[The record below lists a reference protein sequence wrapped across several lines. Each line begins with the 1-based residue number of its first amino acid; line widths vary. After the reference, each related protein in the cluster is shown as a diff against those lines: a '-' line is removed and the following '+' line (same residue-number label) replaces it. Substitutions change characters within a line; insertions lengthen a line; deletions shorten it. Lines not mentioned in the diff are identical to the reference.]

1 MLRRKFYLCLI
12 LILCVKVAKSD
23 TLDSLLLVLD
33 KNITS
38 CKIYSDKKDIRIRT
52 LKEKLH
58 LNQLSNE
65 TTYHLQESLY
75 KEYKS
80 YICDSAIFY
89 LNKNIELA
97 QQINDSYKLNESII
111 KLSYLLSSSGM
122 YMEAIDVLKMVNKSS
137 LSKEQLMNYFIA
149 YDHVYG
155 ELGYYTQNHKIGTHY
170 TLRSKMYKDSIYQ
183 IASPDSEIYLSMEE
197 TRLRDEGKLQE
208 ALAINDK
215 RLSQVTINSPE
226 YAALM
231 YYRALIFR
239 EQKEQDNYIRCLSLS
254 SIADIRSAIKD
265 HASLWMLAQA
275 LLDRGDLER
284 AYQYMNF
291 SWTESKFYN
300 ARLRAWQSADDLS
313 LIDDTYQLMLRQRN
327 SELKIYI
334 LIVSLLSLL
343 LFIALCY
350 IYRQVKHLR
359 TARQNLL
366 KVNTQL
372 ENLNKELQKIN
383 FSLQTANKDLA
394 ESNQIKEVYIA
405 RFIKLCSTYVDH
417 LDTYRR
423 MVHKKVLTNQITELL
438 HLTRSNSILE
448 EALNELYENFDSAFL
463 NLFPN
468 FIEQFNSLLQ
478 ENEQIRPK
486 KNNTLNTE
494 LRIFALIRLG
504 ITDSSQIAEFLH
516 YSVNTIYNYRAK
528 VKNKARISREDFE
541 EMIANKK
548 LLEYAEYVGNYYG
561 TPLQPIREAVEAGT
575 DILMDVDVVG
585 ALKIKKRL
593 PCAVL
598 VFIAAPSFDALRQRL
613 VHRGDVSPEAMAE
626 RLERARWE
634 YTQAHQYD
642 YILLNE
648 DVEQTAG
655 ELMAIMTAE
664 KCKTME
670 RIHLI
675 KEEL

>member
-12 LILCVKVAKSD
+12 LILCVKVAKSE

-58 LNQLSNE
+58 LNQLPNE

-170 TLRSKMYKDSIYQ
+170 TLLSKMYKDSIYQ

-239 EQKEQDNYIRCLSLS
+239 EQKEQDKYIRCLSLS

-327 SELKIYI
+327 SELKKYI
-334 LIVSLLSLL
+334 IIVSFLSLL

-372 ENLNKELQKIN
+372 ENLNKELKKIN

-405 RFIKLCSTYVDH
+405 RFIKLCSTYVDR

-541 EMIANKK
+541 EVIAN
-548 LLEYAEYVGNYYG
+548 
-561 TPLQPIREAVEAGT
+561 IR
-575 DILMDVDVVG
+575 
-585 ALKIKKRL
+585 
-593 PCAVL
+593 
-598 VFIAAPSFDALRQRL
+598 
-613 VHRGDVSPEAMAE
+613 
-626 RLERARWE
+626 
-634 YTQAHQYD
+634 
-642 YILLNE
+642 
-648 DVEQTAG
+648 
-655 ELMAIMTAE
+655 
-664 KCKTME
+664 
-670 RIHLI
+670 
-675 KEEL
+675 

>member
-394 ESNQIKEVYIA
+394 ASNQIKEVYIA

-541 EMIANKK
+541 EVIAN
-548 LLEYAEYVGNYYG
+548 
-561 TPLQPIREAVEAGT
+561 IR
-575 DILMDVDVVG
+575 
-585 ALKIKKRL
+585 
-593 PCAVL
+593 
-598 VFIAAPSFDALRQRL
+598 
-613 VHRGDVSPEAMAE
+613 
-626 RLERARWE
+626 
-634 YTQAHQYD
+634 
-642 YILLNE
+642 
-648 DVEQTAG
+648 
-655 ELMAIMTAE
+655 
-664 KCKTME
+664 
-670 RIHLI
+670 
-675 KEEL
+675 

>member
-463 NLFPN
+463 NIFPN

-541 EMIANKK
+541 EVIAN
-548 LLEYAEYVGNYYG
+548 
-561 TPLQPIREAVEAGT
+561 IR
-575 DILMDVDVVG
+575 
-585 ALKIKKRL
+585 
-593 PCAVL
+593 
-598 VFIAAPSFDALRQRL
+598 
-613 VHRGDVSPEAMAE
+613 
-626 RLERARWE
+626 
-634 YTQAHQYD
+634 
-642 YILLNE
+642 
-648 DVEQTAG
+648 
-655 ELMAIMTAE
+655 
-664 KCKTME
+664 
-670 RIHLI
+670 
-675 KEEL
+675 

>member
-405 RFIKLCSTYVDH
+405 RFIKLCSTYVDR

-438 HLTRSNSILE
+438 HLTSSNSILE

-541 EMIANKK
+541 EVIAN
-548 LLEYAEYVGNYYG
+548 
-561 TPLQPIREAVEAGT
+561 IR
-575 DILMDVDVVG
+575 
-585 ALKIKKRL
+585 
-593 PCAVL
+593 
-598 VFIAAPSFDALRQRL
+598 
-613 VHRGDVSPEAMAE
+613 
-626 RLERARWE
+626 
-634 YTQAHQYD
+634 
-642 YILLNE
+642 
-648 DVEQTAG
+648 
-655 ELMAIMTAE
+655 
-664 KCKTME
+664 
-670 RIHLI
+670 
-675 KEEL
+675 

>member
-170 TLRSKMYKDSIYQ
+170 TLRSKMYKYSIYL
-183 IASPDSEIYLSMEE
+183 IASPDSEIYLSKEE

-275 LLDRGDLER
+275 LLDRGDLVR

-291 SWTESKFYN
+291 SWTESKFYT

-541 EMIANKK
+541 EVIAN
-548 LLEYAEYVGNYYG
+548 
-561 TPLQPIREAVEAGT
+561 IR
-575 DILMDVDVVG
+575 
-585 ALKIKKRL
+585 
-593 PCAVL
+593 
-598 VFIAAPSFDALRQRL
+598 
-613 VHRGDVSPEAMAE
+613 
-626 RLERARWE
+626 
-634 YTQAHQYD
+634 
-642 YILLNE
+642 
-648 DVEQTAG
+648 
-655 ELMAIMTAE
+655 
-664 KCKTME
+664 
-670 RIHLI
+670 
-675 KEEL
+675 

>member
-300 ARLRAWQSADDLS
+300 ARLRAWQSADGLS

-541 EMIANKK
+541 EVIAN
-548 LLEYAEYVGNYYG
+548 
-561 TPLQPIREAVEAGT
+561 IR
-575 DILMDVDVVG
+575 
-585 ALKIKKRL
+585 
-593 PCAVL
+593 
-598 VFIAAPSFDALRQRL
+598 
-613 VHRGDVSPEAMAE
+613 
-626 RLERARWE
+626 
-634 YTQAHQYD
+634 
-642 YILLNE
+642 
-648 DVEQTAG
+648 
-655 ELMAIMTAE
+655 
-664 KCKTME
+664 
-670 RIHLI
+670 
-675 KEEL
+675 

>member
-334 LIVSLLSLL
+334 LIVSLLSLI

-541 EMIANKK
+541 EVIAN
-548 LLEYAEYVGNYYG
+548 
-561 TPLQPIREAVEAGT
+561 IR
-575 DILMDVDVVG
+575 
-585 ALKIKKRL
+585 
-593 PCAVL
+593 
-598 VFIAAPSFDALRQRL
+598 
-613 VHRGDVSPEAMAE
+613 
-626 RLERARWE
+626 
-634 YTQAHQYD
+634 
-642 YILLNE
+642 
-648 DVEQTAG
+648 
-655 ELMAIMTAE
+655 
-664 KCKTME
+664 
-670 RIHLI
+670 
-675 KEEL
+675 

>member
-89 LNKNIELA
+89 LNKLYELA

-541 EMIANKK
+541 EVIAN
-548 LLEYAEYVGNYYG
+548 
-561 TPLQPIREAVEAGT
+561 IR
-575 DILMDVDVVG
+575 
-585 ALKIKKRL
+585 
-593 PCAVL
+593 
-598 VFIAAPSFDALRQRL
+598 
-613 VHRGDVSPEAMAE
+613 
-626 RLERARWE
+626 
-634 YTQAHQYD
+634 
-642 YILLNE
+642 
-648 DVEQTAG
+648 
-655 ELMAIMTAE
+655 
-664 KCKTME
+664 
-670 RIHLI
+670 
-675 KEEL
+675 

>member
-58 LNQLSNE
+58 LNQLPNE

-170 TLRSKMYKDSIYQ
+170 TLLSKMYKDSIYQ

-239 EQKEQDNYIRCLSLS
+239 EQKEQDKYIRCLSLS

-541 EMIANKK
+541 EVIAN
-548 LLEYAEYVGNYYG
+548 
-561 TPLQPIREAVEAGT
+561 IR
-575 DILMDVDVVG
+575 
-585 ALKIKKRL
+585 
-593 PCAVL
+593 
-598 VFIAAPSFDALRQRL
+598 
-613 VHRGDVSPEAMAE
+613 
-626 RLERARWE
+626 
-634 YTQAHQYD
+634 
-642 YILLNE
+642 
-648 DVEQTAG
+648 
-655 ELMAIMTAE
+655 
-664 KCKTME
+664 
-670 RIHLI
+670 
-675 KEEL
+675 

>member
-12 LILCVKVAKSD
+12 LILCIKVAKSE

-170 TLRSKMYKDSIYQ
+170 TLLSKMYKDSIYQ

-239 EQKEQDNYIRCLSLS
+239 EQKEQDKYIRCLSLS

-327 SELKIYI
+327 SELKKYI
-334 LIVSLLSLL
+334 IIVSFLSLL

-405 RFIKLCSTYVDH
+405 RFIKLCSTYVDR

-541 EMIANKK
+541 EVIAN
-548 LLEYAEYVGNYYG
+548 
-561 TPLQPIREAVEAGT
+561 IR
-575 DILMDVDVVG
+575 
-585 ALKIKKRL
+585 
-593 PCAVL
+593 
-598 VFIAAPSFDALRQRL
+598 
-613 VHRGDVSPEAMAE
+613 
-626 RLERARWE
+626 
-634 YTQAHQYD
+634 
-642 YILLNE
+642 
-648 DVEQTAG
+648 
-655 ELMAIMTAE
+655 
-664 KCKTME
+664 
-670 RIHLI
+670 
-675 KEEL
+675 

>member
-300 ARLRAWQSADDLS
+300 ARLRAWQSADNLS

-541 EMIANKK
+541 EVIAN
-548 LLEYAEYVGNYYG
+548 
-561 TPLQPIREAVEAGT
+561 IR
-575 DILMDVDVVG
+575 
-585 ALKIKKRL
+585 
-593 PCAVL
+593 
-598 VFIAAPSFDALRQRL
+598 
-613 VHRGDVSPEAMAE
+613 
-626 RLERARWE
+626 
-634 YTQAHQYD
+634 
-642 YILLNE
+642 
-648 DVEQTAG
+648 
-655 ELMAIMTAE
+655 
-664 KCKTME
+664 
-670 RIHLI
+670 
-675 KEEL
+675 

>member
-239 EQKEQDNYIRCLSLS
+239 EQKEQDKYIRCLSLS

-327 SELKIYI
+327 SELKKYI
-334 LIVSLLSLL
+334 IIVSFLSLL

-405 RFIKLCSTYVDH
+405 RFIKLCSTYVDR

-541 EMIANKK
+541 EVIAN
-548 LLEYAEYVGNYYG
+548 
-561 TPLQPIREAVEAGT
+561 IR
-575 DILMDVDVVG
+575 
-585 ALKIKKRL
+585 
-593 PCAVL
+593 
-598 VFIAAPSFDALRQRL
+598 
-613 VHRGDVSPEAMAE
+613 
-626 RLERARWE
+626 
-634 YTQAHQYD
+634 
-642 YILLNE
+642 
-648 DVEQTAG
+648 
-655 ELMAIMTAE
+655 
-664 KCKTME
+664 
-670 RIHLI
+670 
-675 KEEL
+675 

>member
-12 LILCVKVAKSD
+12 LILCVKVAKSE

-58 LNQLSNE
+58 LNQLPNE

-170 TLRSKMYKDSIYQ
+170 TLLSKMYKDSIYQ

-239 EQKEQDNYIRCLSLS
+239 EQKEQEKYIRCLSLS

-334 LIVSLLSLL
+334 IIVSFLSLL

-405 RFIKLCSTYVDH
+405 RFIKLCSTYVDR

-541 EMIANKK
+541 EVIAN
-548 LLEYAEYVGNYYG
+548 
-561 TPLQPIREAVEAGT
+561 IR
-575 DILMDVDVVG
+575 
-585 ALKIKKRL
+585 
-593 PCAVL
+593 
-598 VFIAAPSFDALRQRL
+598 
-613 VHRGDVSPEAMAE
+613 
-626 RLERARWE
+626 
-634 YTQAHQYD
+634 
-642 YILLNE
+642 
-648 DVEQTAG
+648 
-655 ELMAIMTAE
+655 
-664 KCKTME
+664 
-670 RIHLI
+670 
-675 KEEL
+675 

>member
-254 SIADIRSAIKD
+254 SIADIRSAIKY

-541 EMIANKK
+541 EVIAN
-548 LLEYAEYVGNYYG
+548 
-561 TPLQPIREAVEAGT
+561 IR
-575 DILMDVDVVG
+575 
-585 ALKIKKRL
+585 
-593 PCAVL
+593 
-598 VFIAAPSFDALRQRL
+598 
-613 VHRGDVSPEAMAE
+613 
-626 RLERARWE
+626 
-634 YTQAHQYD
+634 
-642 YILLNE
+642 
-648 DVEQTAG
+648 
-655 ELMAIMTAE
+655 
-664 KCKTME
+664 
-670 RIHLI
+670 
-675 KEEL
+675 

>member
-504 ITDSSQIAEFLH
+504 ITDSSQIAELLH

-541 EMIANKK
+541 EVIAN
-548 LLEYAEYVGNYYG
+548 
-561 TPLQPIREAVEAGT
+561 IR
-575 DILMDVDVVG
+575 
-585 ALKIKKRL
+585 
-593 PCAVL
+593 
-598 VFIAAPSFDALRQRL
+598 
-613 VHRGDVSPEAMAE
+613 
-626 RLERARWE
+626 
-634 YTQAHQYD
+634 
-642 YILLNE
+642 
-648 DVEQTAG
+648 
-655 ELMAIMTAE
+655 
-664 KCKTME
+664 
-670 RIHLI
+670 
-675 KEEL
+675 

>member
-12 LILCVKVAKSD
+12 LILCVKVAKSH

-541 EMIANKK
+541 EVIAN
-548 LLEYAEYVGNYYG
+548 
-561 TPLQPIREAVEAGT
+561 IR
-575 DILMDVDVVG
+575 
-585 ALKIKKRL
+585 
-593 PCAVL
+593 
-598 VFIAAPSFDALRQRL
+598 
-613 VHRGDVSPEAMAE
+613 
-626 RLERARWE
+626 
-634 YTQAHQYD
+634 
-642 YILLNE
+642 
-648 DVEQTAG
+648 
-655 ELMAIMTAE
+655 
-664 KCKTME
+664 
-670 RIHLI
+670 
-675 KEEL
+675 

>member
-350 IYRQVKHLR
+350 IYCQVKHLR

-405 RFIKLCSTYVDH
+405 RFIKLCSTYIDH
-417 LDTYRR
+417 LDTYRH

-541 EMIANKK
+541 EVIAN
-548 LLEYAEYVGNYYG
+548 
-561 TPLQPIREAVEAGT
+561 IR
-575 DILMDVDVVG
+575 
-585 ALKIKKRL
+585 
-593 PCAVL
+593 
-598 VFIAAPSFDALRQRL
+598 
-613 VHRGDVSPEAMAE
+613 
-626 RLERARWE
+626 
-634 YTQAHQYD
+634 
-642 YILLNE
+642 
-648 DVEQTAG
+648 
-655 ELMAIMTAE
+655 
-664 KCKTME
+664 
-670 RIHLI
+670 
-675 KEEL
+675 

>member
-394 ESNQIKEVYIA
+394 KSNQIKEVYIA

-541 EMIANKK
+541 EVIAN
-548 LLEYAEYVGNYYG
+548 
-561 TPLQPIREAVEAGT
+561 IR
-575 DILMDVDVVG
+575 
-585 ALKIKKRL
+585 
-593 PCAVL
+593 
-598 VFIAAPSFDALRQRL
+598 
-613 VHRGDVSPEAMAE
+613 
-626 RLERARWE
+626 
-634 YTQAHQYD
+634 
-642 YILLNE
+642 
-648 DVEQTAG
+648 
-655 ELMAIMTAE
+655 
-664 KCKTME
+664 
-670 RIHLI
+670 
-675 KEEL
+675 

>member
-12 LILCVKVAKSD
+12 LILCIKVAKSE

-58 LNQLSNE
+58 LNQLPNE

-155 ELGYYTQNHKIGTHY
+155 ELGYYTQDHKIGTHY
-170 TLRSKMYKDSIYQ
+170 TLLSKMYKDSIYQ

-239 EQKEQDNYIRCLSLS
+239 EQKEQDKYIRCLSLS

-327 SELKIYI
+327 SELKKYI
-334 LIVSLLSLL
+334 IIVSFLSLL

-405 RFIKLCSTYVDH
+405 RFIKLCSTYVDR

-541 EMIANKK
+541 EVIAN
-548 LLEYAEYVGNYYG
+548 
-561 TPLQPIREAVEAGT
+561 IR
-575 DILMDVDVVG
+575 
-585 ALKIKKRL
+585 
-593 PCAVL
+593 
-598 VFIAAPSFDALRQRL
+598 
-613 VHRGDVSPEAMAE
+613 
-626 RLERARWE
+626 
-634 YTQAHQYD
+634 
-642 YILLNE
+642 
-648 DVEQTAG
+648 
-655 ELMAIMTAE
+655 
-664 KCKTME
+664 
-670 RIHLI
+670 
-675 KEEL
+675 

>member
-122 YMEAIDVLKMVNKSS
+122 YIEAIDVLKMVNKSS

-541 EMIANKK
+541 EVIAN
-548 LLEYAEYVGNYYG
+548 
-561 TPLQPIREAVEAGT
+561 IR
-575 DILMDVDVVG
+575 
-585 ALKIKKRL
+585 
-593 PCAVL
+593 
-598 VFIAAPSFDALRQRL
+598 
-613 VHRGDVSPEAMAE
+613 
-626 RLERARWE
+626 
-634 YTQAHQYD
+634 
-642 YILLNE
+642 
-648 DVEQTAG
+648 
-655 ELMAIMTAE
+655 
-664 KCKTME
+664 
-670 RIHLI
+670 
-675 KEEL
+675 

>member
-438 HLTRSNSILE
+438 HFTRSNSILE

-541 EMIANKK
+541 EVIAN
-548 LLEYAEYVGNYYG
+548 
-561 TPLQPIREAVEAGT
+561 IR
-575 DILMDVDVVG
+575 
-585 ALKIKKRL
+585 
-593 PCAVL
+593 
-598 VFIAAPSFDALRQRL
+598 
-613 VHRGDVSPEAMAE
+613 
-626 RLERARWE
+626 
-634 YTQAHQYD
+634 
-642 YILLNE
+642 
-648 DVEQTAG
+648 
-655 ELMAIMTAE
+655 
-664 KCKTME
+664 
-670 RIHLI
+670 
-675 KEEL
+675 

>member
-300 ARLRAWQSADDLS
+300 ARLRAWQSADALS

-494 LRIFALIRLG
+494 LRIFALIHLG

-541 EMIANKK
+541 EVIAN
-548 LLEYAEYVGNYYG
+548 
-561 TPLQPIREAVEAGT
+561 IR
-575 DILMDVDVVG
+575 
-585 ALKIKKRL
+585 
-593 PCAVL
+593 
-598 VFIAAPSFDALRQRL
+598 
-613 VHRGDVSPEAMAE
+613 
-626 RLERARWE
+626 
-634 YTQAHQYD
+634 
-642 YILLNE
+642 
-648 DVEQTAG
+648 
-655 ELMAIMTAE
+655 
-664 KCKTME
+664 
-670 RIHLI
+670 
-675 KEEL
+675 

>member
-494 LRIFALIRLG
+494 LRIFVLIRLG

-541 EMIANKK
+541 EVIAN
-548 LLEYAEYVGNYYG
+548 
-561 TPLQPIREAVEAGT
+561 IR
-575 DILMDVDVVG
+575 
-585 ALKIKKRL
+585 
-593 PCAVL
+593 
-598 VFIAAPSFDALRQRL
+598 
-613 VHRGDVSPEAMAE
+613 
-626 RLERARWE
+626 
-634 YTQAHQYD
+634 
-642 YILLNE
+642 
-648 DVEQTAG
+648 
-655 ELMAIMTAE
+655 
-664 KCKTME
+664 
-670 RIHLI
+670 
-675 KEEL
+675 

>member
-372 ENLNKELQKIN
+372 ENLNKGLQKIN

-541 EMIANKK
+541 EVIAN
-548 LLEYAEYVGNYYG
+548 
-561 TPLQPIREAVEAGT
+561 IR
-575 DILMDVDVVG
+575 
-585 ALKIKKRL
+585 
-593 PCAVL
+593 
-598 VFIAAPSFDALRQRL
+598 
-613 VHRGDVSPEAMAE
+613 
-626 RLERARWE
+626 
-634 YTQAHQYD
+634 
-642 YILLNE
+642 
-648 DVEQTAG
+648 
-655 ELMAIMTAE
+655 
-664 KCKTME
+664 
-670 RIHLI
+670 
-675 KEEL
+675 

>member
-155 ELGYYTQNHKIGTHY
+155 ELGYYTQNHKIVTHY

-394 ESNQIKEVYIA
+394 KSNQIKEVYIA

-541 EMIANKK
+541 EVIAN
-548 LLEYAEYVGNYYG
+548 
-561 TPLQPIREAVEAGT
+561 IR
-575 DILMDVDVVG
+575 
-585 ALKIKKRL
+585 
-593 PCAVL
+593 
-598 VFIAAPSFDALRQRL
+598 
-613 VHRGDVSPEAMAE
+613 
-626 RLERARWE
+626 
-634 YTQAHQYD
+634 
-642 YILLNE
+642 
-648 DVEQTAG
+648 
-655 ELMAIMTAE
+655 
-664 KCKTME
+664 
-670 RIHLI
+670 
-675 KEEL
+675 

>member
-327 SELKIYI
+327 SELKKYI

-541 EMIANKK
+541 EVIAN
-548 LLEYAEYVGNYYG
+548 
-561 TPLQPIREAVEAGT
+561 IR
-575 DILMDVDVVG
+575 
-585 ALKIKKRL
+585 
-593 PCAVL
+593 
-598 VFIAAPSFDALRQRL
+598 
-613 VHRGDVSPEAMAE
+613 
-626 RLERARWE
+626 
-634 YTQAHQYD
+634 
-642 YILLNE
+642 
-648 DVEQTAG
+648 
-655 ELMAIMTAE
+655 
-664 KCKTME
+664 
-670 RIHLI
+670 
-675 KEEL
+675 

>member
-1 MLRRKFYLCLI
+1 MIQNQKLVDYKMLRRKFYLCLI

-541 EMIANKK
+541 EVIAN
-548 LLEYAEYVGNYYG
+548 
-561 TPLQPIREAVEAGT
+561 IR
-575 DILMDVDVVG
+575 
-585 ALKIKKRL
+585 
-593 PCAVL
+593 
-598 VFIAAPSFDALRQRL
+598 
-613 VHRGDVSPEAMAE
+613 
-626 RLERARWE
+626 
-634 YTQAHQYD
+634 
-642 YILLNE
+642 
-648 DVEQTAG
+648 
-655 ELMAIMTAE
+655 
-664 KCKTME
+664 
-670 RIHLI
+670 
-675 KEEL
+675 

>member
-137 LSKEQLMNYFIA
+137 LSKEQLINYFIA

-541 EMIANKK
+541 EVIAN
-548 LLEYAEYVGNYYG
+548 
-561 TPLQPIREAVEAGT
+561 IR
-575 DILMDVDVVG
+575 
-585 ALKIKKRL
+585 
-593 PCAVL
+593 
-598 VFIAAPSFDALRQRL
+598 
-613 VHRGDVSPEAMAE
+613 
-626 RLERARWE
+626 
-634 YTQAHQYD
+634 
-642 YILLNE
+642 
-648 DVEQTAG
+648 
-655 ELMAIMTAE
+655 
-664 KCKTME
+664 
-670 RIHLI
+670 
-675 KEEL
+675 

>member
-528 VKNKARISREDFE
+528 VKNKARISREGFE
-541 EMIANKK
+541 EVIAN
-548 LLEYAEYVGNYYG
+548 
-561 TPLQPIREAVEAGT
+561 IR
-575 DILMDVDVVG
+575 
-585 ALKIKKRL
+585 
-593 PCAVL
+593 
-598 VFIAAPSFDALRQRL
+598 
-613 VHRGDVSPEAMAE
+613 
-626 RLERARWE
+626 
-634 YTQAHQYD
+634 
-642 YILLNE
+642 
-648 DVEQTAG
+648 
-655 ELMAIMTAE
+655 
-664 KCKTME
+664 
-670 RIHLI
+670 
-675 KEEL
+675 

>member
-80 YICDSAIFY
+80 YICDSAIFF

-541 EMIANKK
+541 EVIAN
-548 LLEYAEYVGNYYG
+548 
-561 TPLQPIREAVEAGT
+561 IR
-575 DILMDVDVVG
+575 
-585 ALKIKKRL
+585 
-593 PCAVL
+593 
-598 VFIAAPSFDALRQRL
+598 
-613 VHRGDVSPEAMAE
+613 
-626 RLERARWE
+626 
-634 YTQAHQYD
+634 
-642 YILLNE
+642 
-648 DVEQTAG
+648 
-655 ELMAIMTAE
+655 
-664 KCKTME
+664 
-670 RIHLI
+670 
-675 KEEL
+675 

>member
-12 LILCVKVAKSD
+12 LILCIKVAKSE

-58 LNQLSNE
+58 LNQLPNE

-170 TLRSKMYKDSIYQ
+170 TLLSKMYKDSIYQ

-239 EQKEQDNYIRCLSLS
+239 EQKEQDKYIRCLSLS

-327 SELKIYI
+327 SELKKYI
-334 LIVSLLSLL
+334 IIVSFLSLL

-405 RFIKLCSTYVDH
+405 RFIKLCSTYVDR

-423 MVHKKVLTNQITELL
+423 MVYKKVLTNQITELL

-541 EMIANKK
+541 EVIAN
-548 LLEYAEYVGNYYG
+548 
-561 TPLQPIREAVEAGT
+561 IR
-575 DILMDVDVVG
+575 
-585 ALKIKKRL
+585 
-593 PCAVL
+593 
-598 VFIAAPSFDALRQRL
+598 
-613 VHRGDVSPEAMAE
+613 
-626 RLERARWE
+626 
-634 YTQAHQYD
+634 
-642 YILLNE
+642 
-648 DVEQTAG
+648 
-655 ELMAIMTAE
+655 
-664 KCKTME
+664 
-670 RIHLI
+670 
-675 KEEL
+675 

>member
-12 LILCVKVAKSD
+12 LILCVKVAKSE

-405 RFIKLCSTYVDH
+405 RFIKLCSTYVDR

-541 EMIANKK
+541 EVIAN
-548 LLEYAEYVGNYYG
+548 
-561 TPLQPIREAVEAGT
+561 IR
-575 DILMDVDVVG
+575 
-585 ALKIKKRL
+585 
-593 PCAVL
+593 
-598 VFIAAPSFDALRQRL
+598 
-613 VHRGDVSPEAMAE
+613 
-626 RLERARWE
+626 
-634 YTQAHQYD
+634 
-642 YILLNE
+642 
-648 DVEQTAG
+648 
-655 ELMAIMTAE
+655 
-664 KCKTME
+664 
-670 RIHLI
+670 
-675 KEEL
+675 

>member
-1 MLRRKFYLCLI
+1 MLRNLGYIQNQKLVDYKMLRRKFYLCLI

-541 EMIANKK
+541 EVIAN
-548 LLEYAEYVGNYYG
+548 
-561 TPLQPIREAVEAGT
+561 IR
-575 DILMDVDVVG
+575 
-585 ALKIKKRL
+585 
-593 PCAVL
+593 
-598 VFIAAPSFDALRQRL
+598 
-613 VHRGDVSPEAMAE
+613 
-626 RLERARWE
+626 
-634 YTQAHQYD
+634 
-642 YILLNE
+642 
-648 DVEQTAG
+648 
-655 ELMAIMTAE
+655 
-664 KCKTME
+664 
-670 RIHLI
+670 
-675 KEEL
+675 

>member
-504 ITDSSQIAEFLH
+504 ITDSSQIAEFIH
-516 YSVNTIYNYRAK
+516 YSVNTIYKYRAK

-541 EMIANKK
+541 EVIAN
-548 LLEYAEYVGNYYG
+548 
-561 TPLQPIREAVEAGT
+561 IR
-575 DILMDVDVVG
+575 
-585 ALKIKKRL
+585 
-593 PCAVL
+593 
-598 VFIAAPSFDALRQRL
+598 
-613 VHRGDVSPEAMAE
+613 
-626 RLERARWE
+626 
-634 YTQAHQYD
+634 
-642 YILLNE
+642 
-648 DVEQTAG
+648 
-655 ELMAIMTAE
+655 
-664 KCKTME
+664 
-670 RIHLI
+670 
-675 KEEL
+675 

>member
-541 EMIANKK
+541 EVIANI
-548 LLEYAEYVGNYYG
+548 G
-561 TPLQPIREAVEAGT
+561 
-575 DILMDVDVVG
+575 
-585 ALKIKKRL
+585 KIGVCCYSSL
-593 PCAVL
+593 
-598 VFIAAPSFDALRQRL
+598 
-613 VHRGDVSPEAMAE
+613 AE
-626 RLERARWE
+626 RSAENHE
-634 YTQAHQYD
+634 NSVFTSID
-642 YILLNE
+642 YQSITNNS
-648 DVEQTAG
+648 QTG
-655 ELMAIMTAE
+655 FL
-664 KCKTME
+664 
-670 RIHLI
+670 
-675 KEEL
+675 

>member
-383 FSLQTANKDLA
+383 FSLQTANKDLT

-541 EMIANKK
+541 EVIAN
-548 LLEYAEYVGNYYG
+548 
-561 TPLQPIREAVEAGT
+561 IR
-575 DILMDVDVVG
+575 
-585 ALKIKKRL
+585 
-593 PCAVL
+593 
-598 VFIAAPSFDALRQRL
+598 
-613 VHRGDVSPEAMAE
+613 
-626 RLERARWE
+626 
-634 YTQAHQYD
+634 
-642 YILLNE
+642 
-648 DVEQTAG
+648 
-655 ELMAIMTAE
+655 
-664 KCKTME
+664 
-670 RIHLI
+670 
-675 KEEL
+675 

>member
-12 LILCVKVAKSD
+12 LILCVKVAKSE

-239 EQKEQDNYIRCLSLS
+239 EQKEQDKYIRCLSLS

-327 SELKIYI
+327 SELKKYI
-334 LIVSLLSLL
+334 IIVSFLSLL

-405 RFIKLCSTYVDH
+405 RFIKLCSTYVDR

-541 EMIANKK
+541 EVIAN
-548 LLEYAEYVGNYYG
+548 
-561 TPLQPIREAVEAGT
+561 IR
-575 DILMDVDVVG
+575 
-585 ALKIKKRL
+585 
-593 PCAVL
+593 
-598 VFIAAPSFDALRQRL
+598 
-613 VHRGDVSPEAMAE
+613 
-626 RLERARWE
+626 
-634 YTQAHQYD
+634 
-642 YILLNE
+642 
-648 DVEQTAG
+648 
-655 ELMAIMTAE
+655 
-664 KCKTME
+664 
-670 RIHLI
+670 
-675 KEEL
+675 

>member
-343 LFIALCY
+343 LFIVLCY

-541 EMIANKK
+541 EVIAN
-548 LLEYAEYVGNYYG
+548 
-561 TPLQPIREAVEAGT
+561 IR
-575 DILMDVDVVG
+575 
-585 ALKIKKRL
+585 
-593 PCAVL
+593 
-598 VFIAAPSFDALRQRL
+598 
-613 VHRGDVSPEAMAE
+613 
-626 RLERARWE
+626 
-634 YTQAHQYD
+634 
-642 YILLNE
+642 
-648 DVEQTAG
+648 
-655 ELMAIMTAE
+655 
-664 KCKTME
+664 
-670 RIHLI
+670 
-675 KEEL
+675 